1 MITSAIG
8 GGSSVLSIGQTV
20 PMSPSS
26 TEKISADQGFEAIL
40 RNFATGTVDALRAGE
55 STAIAAIEGKAST
68 QQAVMAT
75 MQAEQSLQAALAI
88 RDKIVS
94 AFLEISRMQI

>member
-1 MITSAIG
+1 LITSAIS
-8 GGSSVLSIGQTV
+8 GSTALHAAQSTPLQ
-20 PMSPSS
+20 SPDV
-26 TEKISADQGFEAIL
+26 EKTTADQGFESIL
-40 RNFATGTVDALRAGE
+40 KSLGTGAVEALRTGE
-55 STAIAAIEGKAST
+55 STAIAALEGKAST

>member
-8 GGSSVLSIGQTV
+8 NTSALQPSQNMPVQGSPAETQSAGDGFESVLKS
-20 PMSPSS
+20 M
-26 TEKISADQGFEAIL
+26 
-40 RNFATGTVDALRAGE
+40 ATGAFDALRNGE
-55 STAIAAIEGKAST
+55 TTAIAAIEGKAST

-94 AFLEISRMQI
+94 AFLEISKMQI

>member
-1 MITSAIG
+1 MITSAISG
-8 GGSSVLSIGQTV
+8 GNVLL
-20 PMSPSS
+20 SPQNMPLQSGDL
-26 TEKISADQGFEAIL
+26 EKISTDQGFESILKSFGVNAIE
-40 RNFATGTVDALRAGE
+40 ALRAGE
-55 STAIAAIEGKAST
+55 ATAIAAIEGKAST

>member
-8 GGSSVLSIGQTV
+8 STNAVFPTQIAPGNGPGIEAQPAGEGFESVLKG
-20 PMSPSS
+20 
-26 TEKISADQGFEAIL
+26 L
-40 RNFATGTVDALRAGE
+40 ATGAVDALRNGE
-55 STAIAAIEGKAST
+55 TTAMAAIEGKAST
-68 QQAVMAT
+68 QLAVMAT

>member
-1 MITSAIG
+1 MISSAI
-8 GGSSVLSIGQTV
+8 SSISSIPLAQSA
-20 PMSPSS
+20 PAPSAA
-26 TEKISADQGFEAIL
+26 TAAPSADQGFDSIL
-40 RNFATGTVDALRAGE
+40 KSLATNTIDTLKAGE
-55 STAIAAIEGKAST
+55 TTAISAVEGKASV

-88 RDKIVS
+88 RDKVVS

>member
-1 MITSAIG
+1 LITQAISGNAALHAAQTTPLQSLSA
-8 GGSSVLSIGQTV
+8 
-20 PMSPSS
+20 
-26 TEKISADQGFEAIL
+26 EKAVADQGFESIL
-40 RNFATGTVDALRAGE
+40 RNLGMGTVEALRTGE